1 LTFVTL
7 CKTIDKKGYVVEP
20 ATEKV
25 LDLLGG
31 QRLTKEVKRSGLVE
45 VIRQGLPMAAAID
58 VAQQYGLSDVQVAH
72 VLGISP
78 RTLARHKTGQK
89 PLNAVQSDR
98 IFRLARV
105 ASHAEEVFES
115 RESALDWLKSP
126 NRALGG
132 AVPLELLDTDA
143 GTVMVDE
150 VLTRIDYGVYS

>member
-1 LTFVTL
+1 M
-7 CKTIDKKGYVVEP
+7 EP

-31 QRLTKEVKRSGLVE
+31 QRLTKQAKQSGLVE
-45 VIRQGLPMAAAID
+45 IIRQGLPMAAASD
-58 VAQQYGLSDVQVAH
+58 VAKQYGLSDQQVAQ
-72 VLGISP
+72 VLGISA
-78 RTLARHKTGQK
+78 RTLARHKISHK

-98 IFRLARV
+98 IFRLARI
-105 ASHAEEVFES
+105 ASRAEDVFES
-115 RESALDWLKSP
+115 REAAFDWLKSP

-132 AVPLELLDTDA
+132 AIPLELLDTDA

>member
-1 LTFVTL
+1 MELV
-7 CKTIDKKGYVVEP
+7 
-20 ATEKV
+20 TEKV

-31 QRLTKEVKRSGLVE
+31 QRLTKQAERDGLVE
-45 VIRQGLPMAAAID
+45 IIRQGLPMAAAID
-58 VAQQYGLSDVQVAH
+58 VAKQYRLSDQQVAH

-78 RTLARHKTGQK
+78 RTLARHKTGHK
-89 PLNAVQSDR
+89 PLNALQSDR
-98 IFRLARV
+98 IFRLARI
-105 ASHAEEVFES
+105 ASHAEDVFES

-132 AVPLELLDTDA
+132 AIPLELLDTDA